1 MSVCVCVCVCEGEK
15 EREREREYACA
26 HTHSYAKCVMLFHT
40 LKTAGPLN
48 GSPSAPSGSNVHST
62 CTKTS
67 PERCA
72 GLEST
77 NHHHHF
83 RKVREVN
90 STMGKIGGKRGRKR
104 ERQKERKK
112 ERKKDRKRKKV
123 KKALT

>member
-1 MSVCVCVCVCEGEK
+1 MR
-15 EREREREYACA
+15 ERKKEREREYACA
-26 HTHSYAKCVMLFHT
+26 HTHSYAKCVILFHT

-72 GLEST
+72 GLEGT

-90 STMGKIGGKRGRKR
+90 STRGKKMGESEEER
-104 ERQKERKK
+104 ERDRKKERKK
-112 ERKKDRKRKKV
+112 ERQTDRKKERQKKEES
-123 KKALT
+123 